1 VTKRLNHLREDRA
14 LRDTAKALLLANVES
29 MRGFFEVNANRD
41 RLAKRATDEARELA
55 NEAGKAA
62 SDHKGALAFLAAA
75 IFLWFGRD
83 EIISLLNR
91 SDKPSDNGAESE
103 ELIKEAEIETAIPEI
118 EEAL

>member
-1 VTKRLNHLREDRA
+1 MTKRIKHLREDRA
-14 LRDTAKALLLANVES
+14 LRDTAKAMLLANVES

-41 RLAKRATDEARELA
+41 RLVRRATDETRELA

-62 SDHKGALAFLAAA
+62 SNNKGALAFLAAA

-91 SDKPSDNGAESE
+91 SGENSDSGSESE
-103 ELIKEAEIETAIPEI
+103 ELIKEAEAETTATEI
-118 EEAL
+118 EEAI